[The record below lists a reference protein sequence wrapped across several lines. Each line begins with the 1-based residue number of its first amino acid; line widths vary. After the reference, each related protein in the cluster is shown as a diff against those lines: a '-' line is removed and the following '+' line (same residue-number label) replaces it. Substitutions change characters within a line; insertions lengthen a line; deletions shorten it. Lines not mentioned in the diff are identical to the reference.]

1 MGAANNTTETPVPR
15 KLGGAARRWT
25 VGAAGVVF
33 AVIAGAAIADAN
45 ARMPAAGA
53 QAGAAAAAGA
63 GSSVWNG
70 VYSEDQAKRGEAVSN
85 KLCTSCHGPDL
96 SGGEAGPTL
105 VGLEFL
111 GNWNNLTVADFFDR
125 VHATM
130 PADAPGTM
138 TPQQTSDVTA
148 YVFKL
153 NKFPAGTSELPTD
166 LASLKGI
173 KIESSQPGK

>member
-1 MGAANNTTETPVPR
+1 
-15 KLGGAARRWT
+15 
-25 VGAAGVVF
+25 VGAAAVVF
-33 AVIAGAAIADAN
+33 AISVGVAAQDAT
-45 ARMPAAGA
+45 RKAA
-53 QAGAAAAAGA
+53 
-63 GSSVWNG
+63 SSVWSG
-70 VYSEDQAKRGEAVSN
+70 VYTDEQAKRGEVVAN
-85 KLCTSCHGPDL
+85 KLCTSCHGPEL

-105 VGLEFL
+105 VGLEFI

-153 NKFPAGTSELPTD
+153 NKYPAGKIELPTD
-166 LASLKGI
+166 LAALKGI
-173 KIESSQPGK
+173 KIEGEQPAK

>member
-1 MGAANNTTETPVPR
+1 MTVSADTSEAHMRVTTTRYTQVIAAATF
-15 KLGGAARRWT
+15 
-25 VGAAGVVF
+25 VF
-33 AVIAGAAIADAN
+33 AVTVAFTSSADVSAKAFQAADAK
-45 ARMPAAGA
+45 APP
-53 QAGAAAAAGA
+53 AAGA
-63 GSSVWNG
+63 GSSVWSG
-70 VYSEDQAKRGEAVSN
+70 VYTEEQAKRGEAVAT

-105 VGLEFL
+105 VGLEFV

-138 TPQQTSDVTA
+138 TPQQTSDVSA

-153 NKFPAGTSELPTD
+153 NKYPSGKTELPTD

-173 KIESSQPGK
+173 KIEGAQPGK

>member
-1 MGAANNTTETPVPR
+1 MRVSSG
-15 KLGGAARRWT
+15 RWT
-25 VGAAGVVF
+25 QAVGAAAVVL
-33 AVIAGAAIADAN
+33 AVS
-45 ARMPAAGA
+45 
-53 QAGAAAAAGA
+53 AAAAVMSGA
-63 GSSVWNG
+63 RVSAQAAQAEAPAAQGSGASVGSG
-70 VYSEDQAKRGEAVSN
+70 VYTEEQAKRGEAVSN
-85 KLCTSCHGPDL
+85 KLCTSCHGPEL

-105 VGLEFL
+105 VGLEFI

-153 NKFPAGTSELPTD
+153 NKYPAGKTELPTD
-166 LASLKGI
+166 LALLKGI
-173 KIESSQPGK
+173 KIEGAQPAK

>member
-1 MGAANNTTETPVPR
+1 MTVFCSYQRGHMRVASGKMERKRLVQRGRLCGERGEQRHRPR
-15 KLGGAARRWT
+15 
-25 VGAAGVVF
+25 
-33 AVIAGAAIADAN
+33 
-45 ARMPAAGA
+45 
-53 QAGAAAAAGA
+53 
-63 GSSVWNG
+63 SVWSG
-70 VYSEDQAKRGEAVSN
+70 VYTDEQAKRGEAVSN

-105 VGLEFL
+105 VGLEFI

-138 TPQQTSDVTA
+138 TPQQTSDVIA

-153 NKFPAGTSELPTD
+153 NKFPAGKTELPTD
-166 LASLKGI
+166 IAVLKGI
-173 KIESSQPGK
+173 KIEGAQPAK

>member
-1 MGAANNTTETPVPR
+1 MRV
-15 KLGGAARRWT
+15 ARGKWMQG
-25 VGAAGVVF
+25 VGAAAVVF
-33 AVIAGAAIADAN
+33 AVSAGVAAQSAT
-45 ARMPAAGA
+45 PAT
-53 QAGAAAAAGA
+53 
-63 GSSVWNG
+63 SVWSG
-70 VYSEDQAKRGEAVSN
+70 VYTDEQAKRGEVVSN

-96 SGGEAGPTL
+96 SGGEAGPSL

-111 GNWNNLTVADFFDR
+111 GNWNNLTVADFYDR

-153 NKFPAGTSELPTD
+153 NKYPAGKTELPTD
-166 LASLKGI
+166 LAALKGI
-173 KIESSQPGK
+173 KIEGEQPAK

>member
-1 MGAANNTTETPVPR
+1 MQSGNGR
-15 KLGGAARRWT
+15 KRWCGGSCLHRKR
-25 VGAAGVVF
+25 GSG
-33 AVIAGAAIADAN
+33 GHQ
-45 ARMPAAGA
+45 RSA
-53 QAGAAAAAGA
+53 QAPAQAR
-63 GSSVWNG
+63 GSSVWSG
-70 VYSEDQAKRGEAVSN
+70 VYTDEQAKRGEAVSN

-111 GNWNNLTVADFFDR
+111 GNWNNLTAADFFDR
-125 VHATM
+125 VQATM

-153 NKFPAGTSELPTD
+153 NKFPAGTTELPTD
-166 LASLKGI
+166 LAALKGI
-173 KIESSQPGK
+173 KIEGAQPAK

>member
-1 MGAANNTTETPVPR
+1 MRVASRKKTEAPVAPKR
-15 KLGGAARRWT
+15 GEAARRRIGAAAVIFAVS
-25 VGAAGVVF
+25 VGAA
-33 AVIAGAAIADAN
+33 
-45 ARMPAAGA
+45 A
-53 QAGAAAAAGA
+53 QGT
-63 GSSVWNG
+63 SVWSG
-70 VYSEDQAKRGEAVSN
+70 VYTEEQAKRGEAVSN

-105 VGLEFL
+105 VGLEFV

-125 VHATM
+125 VQATM

-153 NKFPAGTSELPTD
+153 NKYPAGQAELPTD
-166 LASLKGI
+166 LAALKGI
-173 KIESSQPGK
+173 KIEGEQPAK